1 MLLDAQERGYM
12 FMTKEMSRR
21 DFLKASAVT
30 GTLFLTGDILLKGVL
45 AQGLVK
51 IPEAEKIVITVI
63 TDNYAD
69 SLRPDYKIAK
79 RYRATSNRGLHGEHG
94 LAYHVETTVD
104 SRAHSFLFDF
114 ASDAQ
119 GMKNNIEL
127 LKLDLKNIEA
137 IALSHDHFDHQA
149 ALVELLKAKREEIPR
164 GTPFYVGE
172 QFFVGTYARMPDG
185 KIRSIFALKREDVEG
200 LGLVKITE
208 VKTPTPIVQGAY
220 LAGRVEQVTDYEKIP
235 PMFVKKRG
243 DEYVQED
250 FIGEQAIVF
259 NAKGKGLVVLSG
271 CAHRGIVNTV
281 KQAQKITGIE
291 KVHAVMGGFHLTGAK
306 PELIQK
312 TIADIKAMRPD
323 YIVPTHCTGYEA
335 VGAFAR
341 EMPDQFILNT
351 VGTSYIITA

>member
-1 MLLDAQERGYM
+1 M
-12 FMTKEMSRR
+12 FMLKEMNRR
-21 DFLKASAVT
+21 DFLKATAVT
-30 GTLFLTGDILLKGVL
+30 GTVLLTGDILRSRAF

-79 RYRATSNRGLHGEHG
+79 RWVRTSNRGLHGEHG

-104 SRAHSFLFDF
+104 GQTHAFLFDF
-114 ASDAQ
+114 ASDPQ

-127 LKLDLKNIEA
+127 LPLDLKNIEA

-149 ALVELLKAKREEIPR
+149 ALVELLKAKRDEIPR
-164 GTPFYVGE
+164 GIPFYVGE
-172 QFFVGTYARMPDG
+172 QFFVGTYSRMPNG
-185 KIRSIFALKREDVEG
+185 TISSIFALKREDVEG
-200 LGLVKITE
+200 LGLVKVTE
-208 VKTPTPIVQGAY
+208 IKTPTPIVQGAY
-220 LAGRVEQVTDYEKIP
+220 LAGRIEQVTDYEKIP
-235 PMFVKKRG
+235 PNFVKKRG

-259 NAKGKGLVVLSG
+259 KAKGKGLVVLSA

-291 KVHAVMGGFHLTGAK
+291 KVHAIIGGFHLTGAK

-312 TIADIKAMRPD
+312 TIADIKAVRPD
-323 YIVPTHCTGYEA
+323 YIVPIHCTGYEA

-341 EMPDQFILNT
+341 EMPEQFIVNT
-351 VGTSYIITA
+351 VGTKYIISG